1 MAALGLPCSAQA
13 FSSCGNRGLLCS
25 CGARAPHCSGA
36 GALGYG
42 LRSCGIWAWFPRS
55 MWNLW
60 GPGIKLVS
68 PFLAGGFTTGPPRKS
83 FF

>member
-1 MAALGLPCSAQA
+1 MVVLGLPCSAQA
-13 FSSCGNRGLLCS
+13 LSSCGNRGLRS
-25 CGARAPHCSGA
+25 SFGARAPRCSGA

-42 LRSCGIWAWFPRS
+42 LRSCGTWAWLPRS
-55 MWNLW
+55 MWSLR

-68 PFLAGGFTTGPPRKS
+68 ASLAGGFTTGPPRKC